1 MPPPIYC
8 SIPIQL
14 VQEAMAAYDAAN
26 EQSRD
31 PPVLDVGVQTYP
43 SNRDKKVQTHPH
55 VKNANMQV
63 KPSMKSVSK
72 FNN

>member
-1 MPPPIYC
+1 
-8 SIPIQL
+8 
-14 VQEAMAAYDAAN
+14 MAAYDAAN